1 MTEFDA
7 EARRGGLGASDLAK
21 ADTGHYG
28 GAVAVVGAKLG
39 LVADEIDPE
48 LADRGHRWEHRIA
61 DGVRAHYGYVVAG
74 EQMRL
79 THKANPRLFCH
90 PDGLLIPEGVE
101 LELAN
106 VGAGLEI
113 KTRNPRAKT
122 PWDYYEAQA
131 QASMLVGG
139 LPRWL
144 VAVATVDQDYS
155 TATGQTVEV
164 VTNITYRWVER
175 DEYRCSQLE
184 ALAAELWAWVEK
196 GELPPATGPDALP
209 WVKAATMTA
218 GQICPDCEGDGKH
231 RGGGRRVKCERCE
244 GSGRANIDEPPELGD
259 ELSALIS
266 RRQALALAMKA
277 SQDEADT
284 IEAQLRQAIGQ
295 ATEVRTTDGAW
306 RVRCGLPVRKFTS
319 QSEADFLE
327 LHGPK
332 AIELGLLR
340 TVLDR
345 DRTKELMGDEY
356 DALRIATP
364 DRRLTV
370 KDLRP
375 EDHAHD

>member
-1 MTEFDA
+1 MTDRTEW
-7 EARRGGLGASDLAK
+7 ELQRRGGLGASDMAK

-28 GAVAVVGAKLG
+28 GAVAVVATKLG
-39 LVADEIDPE
+39 IVADEIDPE

-79 THKANPRLFCH
+79 THKTNPRLYCH
-90 PDGLLIPEGVE
+90 PDGLLIPDGAE
-101 LELAN
+101 LDLAN
-106 VGAGLEI
+106 VEAGLEI

-122 PWDYYEAQA
+122 AWDYYEAQA
-131 QASMLVGG
+131 HASMLVSG

-155 TATGQTVEV
+155 PATGQTVEV

-175 DEYRCSQLE
+175 DEWRCAYLE
-184 ALAAELWAWVEK
+184 ATAADLWVWVEK
-196 GELPPATGPDALP
+196 GELPPADGPGALP
-209 WVKAATMTA
+209 WVKAANVVA
-218 GQICPDCEGDGKH
+218 GQVCPDCEGDGKH
-231 RGGGRRVKCERCE
+231 RGGGRRKYCATCE
-244 GSGRANIDEPPELGD
+244 GSGRANIDDPPELGD
-259 ELSALIS
+259 ELSALIE
-266 RRQALALAMKA
+266 RRLALAAAIKA

-295 ATEVRTTDGAW
+295 ATEVLTTDGHY

-319 QSEADFLE
+319 RSEADFLD
-327 LHGPK
+327 LYG
-332 AIELGLLR
+332 ARAAELGLLR

-345 DRTKELMGDEY
+345 DRAKAEMPDEY

-364 DRRLTV
+364 QRVLTV
-370 KDLRP
+370 KSLTP
-375 EDHAHD
+375 ETDI